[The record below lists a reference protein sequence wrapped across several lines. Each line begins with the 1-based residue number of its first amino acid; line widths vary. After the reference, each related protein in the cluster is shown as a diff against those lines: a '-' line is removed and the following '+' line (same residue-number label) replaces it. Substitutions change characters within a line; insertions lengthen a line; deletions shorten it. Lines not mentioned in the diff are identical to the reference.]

1 MPTLGTRINQAAAAA
16 GAADYVCVSP
26 TNPTINECLTH
37 SKVPSSLSSP
47 PPLLCLSN
55 VHVGYKNA
63 FTPYR
68 SKLCSGSGICSK
80 DS

>member
-1 MPTLGTRINQAAAAA
+1 MPTSGTRINQAAAA

-37 SKVPSSLSSP
+37 SKSLPPSSPAPL
-47 PPLLCLSN
+47 LLCLSI

-63 FTPYR
+63 FTPFIQIKIVQR
-68 SKLCSGSGICSK
+68 QQG
-80 DS
+80 

>member
-37 SKVPSSLSSP
+37 SKSLL
-47 PPLLCLSN
+47 PLLPLPFSCLSN